1 MNQAVRV
8 YNKSEEIVVYHSA
21 DNSVRLEVQ
30 VIDNTIWLS
39 QQQMSELFMTDRTSI
54 VRHIHNIYKTNELT
68 ESVTCAKI
76 AQVRMEGGRQD
87 YIRRTYFTIG
97 L

>member
-54 VRHIHNIYKTNELT
+54 VRHIHNITRQTN
-68 ESVTCAKI
+68 
-76 AQVRMEGGRQD
+76 
-87 YIRRTYFTIG
+87 
-97 L
+97 